1 MMPPETMAVS
11 SVYEGRDALIW
22 GESVLGILKRPA
34 FTSHRGESQW
44 TILRAAGCWNRSVS
58 RGTAV
63 GVWKVVAR
71 KPDL

>member
-11 SVYEGRDALIW
+11 SVYEGRDALVC

-34 FTSHRGESQW
+34 FTSHRGESQK
-44 TILRAAGCWNRSVS
+44 TILLAAGCWNRPVS
-58 RGTAV
+58 RGTA
-63 GVWKVVAR
+63 GCFRKVVAR